1 MKIKSKFTKLVT
13 YGLFLFTAVKL
24 MPQRKKTVYIE
35 MTQVASNRRLI
46 TLVRYF
52 SENEYK
58 CLVHIPVKKFIRV
71 FLSELYVFREKSVK
85 FALPFCAGRAAMI
98 LTDRPGKFKGKNRIV
113 SLDYD
118 VFNKK
123 RDYSDGYF
131 FPIAFY
137 PSFLNRESERLAL
150 SKSGNGNRAIKV
162 LFAGTINHF
171 YKDERTK
178 EYFEINTRA
187 EIFDYIQQQMPSDQ
201 VYIPR
206 TYSDLRDKMQN
217 GELVDKIVLLNAS
230 EVAIPP
236 EDYFAVLHQTDYFI
250 HMSGY
255 IQPFCHNQ
263 IETMA
268 CGVIPITQFP
278 DIFHP
283 NLDEGV
289 HARIFKTLPDLHAL
303 LEKILTEKS
312 DTMDTIRANVVSYY
326 KDYFSYDSFEKRI
339 TTTGTLYICAGRD
352 SLL

>member
-1 MKIKSKFTKLVT
+1 MKIKSKLIKLVS
-13 YGLFLFTAVKL
+13 YGKFLLTSVK
-24 MPQRKKTVYIE
+24 RKSQHKTVYIE
-35 MTQVASNRRLI
+35 MTKVTSSRRLI
-46 TLVRYF
+46 SLVRYF
-52 SENEYK
+52 SENGYQ
-58 CLVHIPVKKFIRV
+58 CLVHISFRRFIHV
-71 FLSELYVFREKSVK
+71 YLSELYVFWEKSVK
-85 FALPFCAGRAAMI
+85 FSQSFCAGRADMI
-98 LTDRPGKFKGKNRIV
+98 LTDRPGKFKGKGRVV

-118 VFNKK
+118 VFNKR

-131 FPIAFY
+131 FPISFY

-162 LFAGTINHF
+162 LFAGTIDRSYTN
-171 YKDERTK
+171 ERTK
-178 EYFEINTRA
+178 EYFGINTRA
-187 EIFDYIQQQMPSDQ
+187 EIFDYIQQHMSSDQ

-206 TYSDLRDKMQN
+206 TYRDMQDKMKKR
-217 GELVDKIVLLNAS
+217 ELVDKVVLLNAS
-230 EVAIPP
+230 DVAIPP
-236 EDYFAVLHQTDYFI
+236 EDYFSVLHQTDYFI

-283 NLDEGV
+283 NLEEGI

-312 DTMDTIRANVVSYY
+312 VAMDTIRANVVSYY

-339 TTTGTLYICAGRD
+339 TTTGTLYICAGKD
-352 SLL
+352 SIL